1 MAQYKTG
8 TVTVTLGSAI
18 VTGSGVDFSSLSSG
32 DLFVIVGR
40 TAVYQIASIASPV
53 LTLTTTYAEASG
65 SALNYCVTTDFT
77 PNFQIPLM
85 YAGDIETA
93 TIFTKAMSRIDNW
106 MNRQTVYSQVT
117 GITRSSTTATVTLAN
132 HALFTGQIITVA
144 GATQTE
150 YNGSFE
156 VTVLTKDTF
165 TYLVAGSPATP
176 ATGTILVSYRTA
188 LSVGP
193 TFYKAGHSFIVGT
206 ALCWADGDWQIA
218 YAGGGA
224 KYGYV
229 VGVVTSV
236 SGSSFTIKTEGMISG
251 LTNFGAIAAG
261 SVLYLTQTQI
271 SANLTDAEP
280 GAGLNKVPI
289 AVVNA
294 YAAPSAV
301 DTLSILVINFPIGET
316 AVFTGATTVAA
327 GVSGAVP
334 APAAGSATRS
344 LRADGSWVETSD
356 LLPPGMIAPFA
367 TLAVPAGWLVCDG
380 TAVSRT
386 TYAPLFAVVST
397 IHGYGDGV
405 STFNL
410 PDYRGLFLRGLDTT
424 GTVDTDVSSRTSA
437 NTGGA
442 TGANVG
448 SVQTDELKAHTHTT
462 AIPYDDAGGSVS
474 ANRTKYEADV
484 SAATTAWASSST
496 GGTETRP
503 KNAAILYCIKY

>member
-8 TVTVTLGSAI
+8 TVTVTLGSAT

-32 DLFVIVGR
+32 DLFVVVGR

-65 SALNYCVTTDFT
+65 SARNYCVTTDFT

-106 MNRQTVYSQVT
+106 MNRQTVYSQLT
-117 GITRSSTTATVTLAN
+117 SITRSGTTATATLAN

-144 GATQTE
+144 GATPTE
-150 YNGSFE
+150 YNGSYE

-165 TYLVAGSPATP
+165 TYQVAGSPATP
-176 ATGTILVSYRTA
+176 ATGTILASYRTA

-224 KYGYV
+224 KYAYV
-229 VGVVTSV
+229 VGIVTSV

-251 LTNFGAIAAG
+251 LTNFGALAAG

-280 GAGLNKVPI
+280 GAGLNKVPL

-294 YAAPSAV
+294 YSSPSGVA
-301 DTLSILVINFPIGET
+301 TLSILVINFPIGET
-316 AVFTGATTVAA
+316 AVFTGATTLAA

-344 LRADGSWVETSD
+344 LRADGTWVETSD
-356 LLPPGMIAPFA
+356 LLPPGMVAPFA
-367 TLAVPAGWLVCDG
+367 TATAPTGWLVCDG

-386 TYAPLFAVVST
+386 TYQALYDVVGI
-397 IHGYGDGV
+397 IHGYGDAT

-410 PDYRGLFLRGLDTT
+410 PDYRGRFLRGLDTT
-424 GTVDTDVSSRTSA
+424 GTVDTDVASRTAA
-437 NTGGA
+437 NTGGV

-448 SVQTDELKAHTHTT
+448 SVQADALKAHTHGSQLWQAPGGGTT
-462 AIPYDDAGGSVS
+462 ALQSAGGSTDGYGNSGAVNS
-474 ANRTKYEADV
+474 PN
-484 SAATTAWASSST
+484 S
-496 GGTETRP
+496 GTETRP
-503 KNAAILYCIKY
+503 KNAAVLYCIKY